1 MLAGPPAWAAA
12 PAAPTPEPALS
23 RAEATSLLAVLND
36 PAQRAKLIETL
47 RALEK
52 IAPDAPVAPTAAAPA
67 APAAGAP
74 AAAVPTAGVPAASG
88 ATVPVA
94 AKPTIPLAAN
104 SILPQIVDQVSTWFQ
119 VLVQRVA
126 SMGSLINGLPYLLI
140 WARVIMA
147 DPTTPRAVLTVSAE
161 LIAVLVLAGGAG
173 RMTRLALRPAVT
185 RLAVHAATRT
195 RVRDPNATA
204 ADVSEEATDVGDS
217 ADDAEADP
225 EPIAD
230 DIAPDHDQLPS
241 SDDTPTA
248 PPPPGKIRRLPGRIW
263 QPIRLLPFAL
273 LRLLLDLIPVATFAI
288 VGNLVPGIALPVDGS
303 GRLVVLGLV
312 NAAVMFGAISAVTRM
327 LVSPDEPR
335 LRLARLPDPS
345 ARYVLRCM
353 QILAGVAV
361 FGQAMDQIGLLWGMD
376 DDMSQALQKL
386 ILLVDHVVLVVVVLQ
401 SRKAIAARIRPRR
414 GSVGFKADALSAVAG
429 VWHLLAIFLIVGLW
443 LAWAAD
449 LRDGYQQV
457 LHVGLGSFAVLVVAR
472 LLAAGLLHGV
482 DTLLHGKPELIARYP
497 VIEARLG
504 RYYRVVRLA
513 ISLAIG
519 VTALVILLQVWGL
532 DSIAWLT
539 GSAIGQQMIAAT
551 LSIGTTIVVALVIWE
566 IANAAIDQHLG
577 RLTRDGSV
585 GKAVRLRTVLPIL
598 RTALMVTVLV
608 VAGLTILGQIGV
620 NIAPLLAGAGILGV
634 AIGFGS
640 QKLVQDFITGIFLLL
655 ESAMQV
661 GDFVTLAG
669 VSGTVEHLSIRTIRL
684 RAGDGSV
691 HLIPFSSV
699 TTVNNTN
706 RGVGNA
712 AISVMVSARE
722 DTDAV
727 GEVLKQIALEMRD
740 EADFKDKMRSDL
752 QLWGVD
758 KVEGSVV
765 TLVGQI
771 VCSDSGRWGVQREF
785 NRRYKK
791 RFEALGIELPNPTRT
806 VVMRTEPAPT
816 PEPAPVAA
824 VANDDPG
831 PSSASVRESPPP
843 SSLGHTE

>member
-1 MLAGPPAWAAA
+1 
-12 PAAPTPEPALS
+12 
-23 RAEATSLLAVLND
+23 
-36 PAQRAKLIETL
+36 
-47 RALEK
+47 
-52 IAPDAPVAPTAAAPA
+52 
-67 APAAGAP
+67 
-74 AAAVPTAGVPAASG
+74 
-88 ATVPVA
+88 
-94 AKPTIPLAAN
+94 
-104 SILPQIVDQVSTWFQ
+104 
-119 VLVQRVA
+119 
-126 SMGSLINGLPYLLI
+126 
-140 WARVIMA
+140 
-147 DPTTPRAVLTVSAE
+147 
-161 LIAVLVLAGGAG
+161 VLAGAAG
-173 RMTRLALRPAVT
+173 RLTTVALRPTVA
-185 RLAVHAATRT
+185 RLAAHAAART
-195 RVRDPNATA
+195 RVRDPNTA
-204 ADVSEEATDVGDS
+204 SAEAEVPEEGGDI
-217 ADDAEADP
+217 ADDADP
-225 EPIAD
+225 GPDPVAGGIVL
-230 DIAPDHDQLPS
+230 DHDQLSS
-241 SDDTPTA
+241 SDDTPSA
-248 PPPPGKIRRLPGRIW
+248 ALPRGKIRRLPGRIW

-273 LRLLLDLIPVATFAI
+273 LRLILDLVPVAAFAV
-288 VGNLVPGIALPVDGS
+288 VGNLVPGVALPVDGS

-312 NAAVMFGAISAVTRM
+312 NAVVIFGAISAVTRM
-327 LVSPDEPR
+327 LVSPAEPR
-335 LRLARLPDPS
+335 LRLARLPDLS
-345 ARYVLRCM
+345 ARYVMRCT

-414 GSVGFKADALSAVAG
+414 GATGFKADALSAVAG

-457 LHVGLGSFAVLVVAR
+457 LHVGLGSFAVLVIAR

-482 DTLLHGKPELIARYP
+482 DTLLHGKPDLIARYP
-497 VIEARLG
+497 VLESRVT
-504 RYYRVVRLA
+504 RYYQPMRLA

-532 DSIAWLT
+532 DAVDWLT
-539 GSAIGQQMIAAT
+539 GSAIGQQMMSAT
-551 LSIGTTIVVALVIWE
+551 LSIGTTIVVALVLWE

-577 RLTRDGSV
+577 RLTRDGYT
-585 GKAVRLRTVLPIL
+585 GRAVRLRTVLPIL

-712 AISVMVSARE
+712 AVSVLVSARE

-727 GEVLKQIALEMRD
+727 GEVLKQIAVEMRG

-806 VVMRTEPAPT
+806 VVMRAEPAST
-816 PEPAPVAA
+816 PEPAPCVQAGKD
-824 VANDDPG
+824 VDPG
-831 PSSASVRESPPP
+831 RSSASVRESPPP